1 MNDGLLSQ
9 EELDALLAAQAETA
23 GAGQKPDGLPELTPE
38 TRDAI
43 GEVGNISLGAGAT
56 ALSKLVN
63 QTVVITTPRVRVVD
77 RRELERI
84 FPPEQVVV
92 KVEYGEALRG
102 GSLFLLR
109 QADAAVIA
117 DLMMGGAGK
126 ADGGLDAVRLSA
138 VAEAMNQMMGAA
150 VTAMA
155 GILRE
160 RISISPPV
168 VRSVNLSGE
177 EAAGLVEELAGEPL
191 VEACFTLRI
200 ADLVESEFIQIMPLE
215 IGKQLV
221 ERFYA
226 STMSGVEA
234 AAAAVAAPVAAPAGP
249 APVTAPAP
257 AAANRASEPPQAAAG
272 FRPGG
277 ADERRG
283 GVNLMGEYGQRNA
296 VVVQPA
302 QFAPLSGQAVVRA
315 NPNLQLLLDVPL
327 QVTVELGRT
336 KMMIKDILELA
347 KGSLVELEKFAG
359 EPVDILVNG
368 KLVAKGEV
376 VVIDENFGVKV
387 VDIVTPAERIQGLQ

>member
-9 EELDALLAAQAETA
+9 EELDALLAAQGRPGEPVD
-23 GAGQKPDGLPELTPE
+23 KPGELPELAPE

-43 GEVGNISLGAGAT
+43 GEVGNISLGAAAT

-63 QTVVITTPRVRVVD
+63 RTVAITTPRVRVVD
-77 RRELERI
+77 GRELERI
-84 FPPEQVVV
+84 FPPQQVVI
-92 KVEYGEALRG
+92 KVEYSEGLRG

-109 QADAAVIA
+109 QTDAAVIA
-117 DLMMGGAGK
+117 DLMMGGSGRSE
-126 ADGGLDAVRLSA
+126 GGLDAVRLSA
-138 VAEAMNQMMGAA
+138 VAEAMNQMMGSA

-160 RISISPPV
+160 RISISPPE
-168 VRSVNLSGE
+168 VRSMDLSGE
-177 EAAGLVEELAGEPL
+177 EAAGLAAELNGELL
-191 VEACFTLRI
+191 VEASFVLRI
-200 ADLVESEFIQIMPLE
+200 EDLVESEFIQILPLE
-215 IGKQLV
+215 VGKQLV

-226 STMSGVEA
+226 STMAGSEVA
-234 AAAAVAAPVAAPAGP
+234 AAAQQAAVAAQ
-249 APVTAPAP
+249 P
-257 AAANRASEPPQAAAG
+257 AAAMAPTPQQVPAVAPAVRQAG
-272 FRPGG
+272 GE
-277 ADERRG
+277 DRRG
-283 GVNLMGEYGQRNA
+283 GVNVMGEYGQKSA

-302 QFAPLSGQAVVRA
+302 QFAPLSGQAVARA
-315 NPNLQLLLDVPL
+315 NPNLQLLLDVQL

-336 KMMIKDILELA
+336 KMMIRDILELA